1 MCNRAVAA
9 AAAADVLNSKTLTST
24 QQMRYTMRSRGFGRK
39 RNQVVSS
46 AVVPESQSAPVPAA
60 GALAPPLAAV
70 DNADIEVDSESDDDL
85 MAEVAD
91 QVAEERSVTEVML
104 NATATRITPV
114 TRKLYDSHMR
124 QMAVWCM
131 SVERFRQ
138 CVGADGNMIVPLD
151 SDAMIMFTEHL
162 LQKQVPWVHA
172 QVPGT
177 MKHLAVK
184 TVSNFFAAAGFMF
197 AMRNEKLPPAVAQY
211 FSNTKKS
218 YTLKIGR
225 LKDAGLHP
233 DSTNSTG
240 INFSVYERICTKL
253 GGYVAHFK
261 GSCYSCWR
269 DLWLFWVLL
278 FNLLGRCFQVSKICY
293 EMIWWQDDA
302 LVIKVPSQ
310 KGAYTTSAIHHT
322 PPYTTIHHLTPPYT
336 QSPTAMAPLIHHLT
350 TIHHHATHHT
360 PPHCAKQNFR
370 RPRRSDVVLET
381 SPCQSFQTVVLSSI
395 GPWSA
400 YSVH

>member
-1 MCNRAVAA
+1 
-9 AAAADVLNSKTLTST
+9 
-24 QQMRYTMRSRGFGRK
+24 
-39 RNQVVSS
+39 
-46 AVVPESQSAPVPAA
+46 
-60 GALAPPLAAV
+60 
-70 DNADIEVDSESDDDL
+70 
-85 MAEVAD
+85 
-91 QVAEERSVTEVML
+91 
-104 NATATRITPV
+104 
-114 TRKLYDSHMR
+114 
-124 QMAVWCM
+124 M

>member
-1 MCNRAVAA
+1 VV
-9 AAAADVLNSKTLTST
+9 D
-24 QQMRYTMRSRGFGRK
+24 QRS
-39 RNQVVSS
+39 V
-46 AVVPESQSAPVPAA
+46 
-60 GALAPPLAAV
+60 
-70 DNADIEVDSESDDDL
+70 IEV
-85 MAEVAD
+85 MI
-91 QVAEERSVTEVML
+91 

-114 TRKLYDSHMR
+114 TRKLYESHLR
-124 QMAVWCM
+124 QMAVWCL

-138 CVGADGNMIVPLD
+138 FVGADGNMIVPLD

-177 MKHLAVK
+177 MKHMAVK
-184 TVSNFFAAAGFMF
+184 TVTNFFAAAGFAF
-197 AMRNEKLPPAVAQY
+197 AMRNEKVPQAVAQY

-218 YTLKIGR
+218 YTLKIAS

-233 DSTNSTG
+233 DSTNSMG
-240 INFSVYERICTKL
+240 INFSVYERICVKL

-293 EMIWWQDDA
+293 DMIWWQDDA

-310 KGAYTTSAIHHT
+310 KGAYTTTAINHT
-322 PPYTTIHHLTPPYT
+322 PPYTTVHSAQHNNLSPKAIAPLKHLLTAIHHHASPP
-336 QSPTAMAPLIHHLT
+336 
-350 TIHHHATHHT
+350 TIHHHTRTDIHHPPPYSTNHNSLVPKGDSTAHTHPHRHT
-360 PPHCAKQNFR
+360 PPCHPPHTTLLRKTK
-370 RPRRSDVVLET
+370 V
-381 SPCQSFQTVVLSSI
+381 
-395 GPWSA
+395 
-400 YSVH
+400 